1 MIYTEFIGIDIS
13 KLTIDVWLYQAKKHK
28 QFENSEKG
36 FKAMIKWIKQITS
49 IKEAAR
55 YLFCLENTGLYNL
68 PFCSFADDNQL
79 NYCLESA
86 LRIKRSF
93 GIARGKNDKADA
105 ERIARYCYLHRD
117 ELTLTTLPA
126 KAIQR
131 LKKLLSLRDKL
142 VSHNSGFK
150 ACMKESGEFLNQKEM
165 KEYFL
170 VQQSLI
176 NHYEKKIKIIDE
188 TIEKTIDSDPELSIL
203 RECVQS
209 VPGIGPVI
217 TAYMIAYTN
226 GFIAFDNWRQF
237 ACYIGIAPFDNESGT
252 SLKGKTR
259 ISHLAHKKIKT
270 IINSGARSALQ
281 SCKEYQ
287 LYYDRRIAEGKN
299 EYSTINIIRNKIV
312 SRAFA
317 CAKRKTKY
325 VNFLKFAA

>member
-1 MIYTEFIGIDIS
+1 MNYTEFVGIDIS
-13 KLTIDVWLYQAKKHK
+13 KITIDVWLYHCKKHQ
-28 QFENSEKG
+28 QFDNSEKG
-36 FKAMIKWIKQITS
+36 FKAMIKWIKQITG
-49 IKEAAR
+49 IGDATR

-68 PFCSFADDNQL
+68 PFCSFADSWQL
-79 NYCLESA
+79 HYCLESA
-86 LRIKRSF
+86 LRIKLSF

-117 ELTLTTLPA
+117 ELVLTHLPA

-142 VSHNSGFK
+142 VSHHSGFK

-165 KEYFL
+165 KEYFSI
-170 VQQSLI
+170 QQSLI
-176 NHYEKKIKIIDE
+176 NSYEKKIKIIDAAIRE
-188 TIEKTIDSDPELSIL
+188 TIDSNQELATLS
-203 RECVQS
+203 ECVQS

-217 TAYMIAYTN
+217 TAYMIAYSN
-226 GFIAFDNWRQF
+226 GFTAFDTWRQF
-237 ACYIGIAPFDNESGT
+237 ACYIGIAPFDNKSGT
-252 SLKGKTR
+252 SLNGRTR
-259 ISHLAHKKIKT
+259 VSHLAHKKIKT
-270 IINSGARSALQ
+270 IVNSGTRSALQ

-287 LYYDRRIAEGKN
+287 LYYDRRIQEGKN
-299 EYSTINIIRNKIV
+299 EYSTINIIRNKII